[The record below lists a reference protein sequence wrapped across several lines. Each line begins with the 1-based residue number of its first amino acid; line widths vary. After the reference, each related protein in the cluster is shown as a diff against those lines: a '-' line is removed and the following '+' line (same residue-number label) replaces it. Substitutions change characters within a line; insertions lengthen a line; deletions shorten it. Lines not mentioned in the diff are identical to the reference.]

1 MSMTT
6 TPSASSLASS
16 SPSIS
21 MARAIPYSPEMLA
34 AMSPFELFVSQVS
47 CELSLEAR
55 VDAMHRLP
63 IVANAMGCEASLTL
77 LIPYLATNILSS
89 DQDNMNSSNSNSNAK
104 KPRVEEDEILLLLG
118 EGLGLLVPH
127 LIPGPK
133 ALPLLAILER
143 LATVEETVVRDKAV
157 ESIVKIIPLL
167 YLPHDI
173 TTTNH
178 NNNKQQ
184 QVTAAATMLLTMTKR
199 LASNDWFT
207 SKVSVSGIL
216 PAVYAFINQTAD
228 ANGDEARRELRQ
240 LYKDLCEDDSPMVRR
255 SAAKHLAAFVESIS
269 ALKPLSG
276 ALRQIPKSITSVTS
290 PRKKIVLEDILPLVQ
305 NLCRDEQDSVRMLA
319 IASTGNVGRAL
330 GMDPTLNADL
340 LLPIIR
346 TGCSDLSWKVRHHL
360 AKEFNRVSSGLGF
373 HLHLPAASAC
383 LTELCLCY
391 AALLQDAEAEVRTA
405 AVSNLAHMTHLSGSE
420 LFLEHIAPRLSKIA
434 ADPVMEV
441 RSKLAQTMMD
451 CVGGGGGGSSN
462 NNDDDDAPAT
472 ADRPLSDAV
481 ILQVFQPLLEG
492 FLNDEFAE
500 VQLHVLNK
508 LSRVSHLLGKMD
520 AVVHSVLAMTKA
532 HNWRVRESVA
542 SLLPHLA
549 DALGVAFFQE
559 NLIDPWLKLLLDQVS
574 QVRLA
579 CVAGMAHLRKVA
591 GAPWIQREIMPHYRT
606 IYEEASETY
615 LTRMTIMRCLVSLC
629 ETSSSSSQRDM
640 HRNSSSHSSSSSLDA
655 DILAMMLVSVE
666 DFVAN
671 VRIVACQGLGLL
683 AKHTEDVSIVATKI
697 RPALEGRLNDADED
711 CRYFAQVALDSMLR

>member
-1 MSMTT
+1 
-6 TPSASSLASS
+6 L
-16 SPSIS
+16 
-21 MARAIPYSPEMLA
+21 
-34 AMSPFELFVSQVS
+34 
-47 CELSLEAR
+47 
-55 VDAMHRLP
+55 
-63 IVANAMGCEASLTL
+63 
-77 LIPYLATNILSS
+77 
-89 DQDNMNSSNSNSNAK
+89 
-104 KPRVEEDEILLLLG
+104 
-118 EGLGLLVPH
+118 
-127 LIPGPK
+127 
-133 ALPLLAILER
+133 LPLLSYCHR
-143 LATVEETVVRDKAV
+143 
-157 ESIVKIIPLL
+157 
-167 YLPHDI
+167 
-173 TTTNH
+173 
-178 NNNKQQ
+178 
-184 QVTAAATMLLTMTKR
+184 
-199 LASNDWFT
+199 
-207 SKVSVSGIL
+207 
-216 PAVYAFINQTAD
+216 
-228 ANGDEARRELRQ
+228 
-240 LYKDLCEDDSPMVRR
+240 
-255 SAAKHLAAFVESIS
+255 
-269 ALKPLSG
+269 
-276 ALRQIPKSITSVTS
+276 
-290 PRKKIVLEDILPLVQ
+290 
-305 NLCRDEQDSVRMLA
+305 
-319 IASTGNVGRAL
+319 
-330 GMDPTLNADL
+330 
-340 LLPIIR
+340 
-346 TGCSDLSWKVRHHL
+346 KVRHHL

-451 CVGGGGGGSSN
+451 CVGGGSSN
-462 NNDDDDAPAT
+462 SDDAPAT
-472 ADRPLSDAV
+472 IDKPLSDAV

-508 LSRVSHLLGKMD
+508 LSRVSHLLGKMN

-549 DALGVAFFQE
+549 DALGIAFFQE

-591 GAPWIQREIMPHYRT
+591 GASWIQREIMTHYRT

-640 HRNSSSHSSSSSLDA
+640 HRNSSSSSSLEA

-683 AKHTEDVSIVATKI
+683 AKNTEDSSIVATKI